1 MAGGAGAGPE
11 GMARRHPILRAFTIL
26 AVVTLAALALVAG
39 VAVFGGGLGERPL
52 FGNVVGVV
60 ELRGVIEDATDLVE
74 ALERFRT
81 SDATVAV
88 VLRIDSPGGAVAP
101 SQEIYDEVQ
110 RVREGGKPVFASLG
124 NVAASG
130 GYYVASAANKILA
143 DPGTITGSI
152 GAIMSVPYYAPLADK
167 LGISEETVKSGRYK
181 DTGHPLRKLTPEERT
196 LLQGMVDD
204 VLGQFV
210 EAVAHG
216 RNMTPA
222 QVRALADGRIFS
234 GTQALAAGLV
244 DQLGGLES
252 ATREA
257 WSEAKQPGEPRVW
270 RVRLRRLPWLLQLV
284 GETLLPAARETAGG
298 LFFLYRGPSP
308 Q

>member
-1 MAGGAGAGPE
+1 
-11 GMARRHPILRAFTIL
+11 MARRHPILRAFTIL

-110 RVREGGKPVFASLG
+110 RVREGGKPIFASLG

-152 GAIMSVPYYAPLADK
+152 GAIMTVPYYAPLADK
-167 LGISEETVKSGRYK
+167 IGFAEETVTSGRCFRGWW
-181 DTGHPLRKLTPEERT
+181 TTCWGSSSTPW
-196 LLQGMVDD
+196 
-204 VLGQFV
+204 
-210 EAVAHG
+210 
-216 RNMTPA
+216 
-222 QVRALADGRIFS
+222 RA
-234 GTQALAAGLV
+234 AAGCLPHACARWRT
-244 DQLGGLES
+244 GGS
-252 ATREA
+252 T
-257 WSEAKQPGEPRVW
+257 PGPRPSPRV
-270 RVRLRRLPWLLQLV
+270 
-284 GETLLPAARETAGG
+284 
-298 LFFLYRGPSP
+298 
-308 Q
+308 

>member
-1 MAGGAGAGPE
+1 
-11 GMARRHPILRAFTIL
+11 
-26 AVVTLAALALVAG
+26 
-39 VAVFGGGLGERPL
+39 
-52 FGNVVGVV
+52 
-60 ELRGVIEDATDLVE
+60 
-74 ALERFRT
+74 
-81 SDATVAV
+81 V

-101 SQEIYDEVQ
+101 SQEIYDEVG
-110 RVREGGKPVFASLG
+110 RVRERKPVIASLG
-124 NVAASG
+124 SVAASG

-152 GAIMSVPYYAPLADK
+152 GAIMTVPYYAPLADK
-167 LGISEETVKSGRYK
+167 IGISEETVKSGRYK
-181 DTGHPLRKLTPEERT
+181 DTGHPLRKLTPDERT
-196 LLQGMVDD
+196 LLQNMVDD

-216 RNMTPA
+216 RNMTPL
-222 QVRALADGRIFS
+222 QVRALADGRIYS

-257 WSEAKQPGEPRVW
+257 WKEAKQPGEPRVW
-270 RVRLRRLPWLLQLV
+270 RVRLRRLPWLVQLL
-284 GETLLPAARETAGG
+284 GETLLPAPRETLGG
-298 LFFLYRGPSP
+298 LFFLYRGPLP

>member
-1 MAGGAGAGPE
+1 
-11 GMARRHPILRAFTIL
+11 MARRHPILRAFTIL

-52 FGNVVGVV
+52 YGNVVGVV
-60 ELRGVIEDATDLVE
+60 ELRGVIQDASDLVE

-81 SDATVAV
+81 SDKTVAV
-88 VLRIDSPGGAVAP
+88 VLRI
-101 SQEIYDEVQ
+101 
-110 RVREGGKPVFASLG
+110 ASLG
-124 NVAASG
+124 SVAASG
-130 GYYVASAANKILA
+130 GYYVASAANKIVA

-152 GAIMSVPYYAPLADK
+152 GVVMSVPYYAPLADK
-167 LGISEETVKSGRYK
+167 IGFSEETVKSGRYK
-181 DTGHPLRKLTPEERT
+181 DTGHPLRKLTPDERT

-216 RNMTPA
+216 RNMKPA
-222 QVRALADGRIFS
+222 QVRALADGRIYS

-257 WSEAKQPGEPRVW
+257 WKEAKQPGEPRVW
-270 RVRLRRLPWLLQLV
+270 RVRLRRLPWLVQLL
-284 GETLLPAARETAGG
+284 GETLLPAPRETLGG
-298 LFFLYRGPSP
+298 LFFLYRGPLP

>member
-1 MAGGAGAGPE
+1 
-11 GMARRHPILRAFTIL
+11 
-26 AVVTLAALALVAG
+26 
-39 VAVFGGGLGERPL
+39 
-52 FGNVVGVV
+52 
-60 ELRGVIEDATDLVE
+60 
-74 ALERFRT
+74 
-81 SDATVAV
+81 
-88 VLRIDSPGGAVAP
+88 
-101 SQEIYDEVQ
+101 
-110 RVREGGKPVFASLG
+110 
-124 NVAASG
+124 
-130 GYYVASAANKILA
+130 
-143 DPGTITGSI
+143 
-152 GAIMSVPYYAPLADK
+152 
-167 LGISEETVKSGRYK
+167 
-181 DTGHPLRKLTPEERT
+181 
-196 LLQGMVDD
+196 
-204 VLGQFV
+204 
-210 EAVAHG
+210 VAHG

>member
-60 ELRGVIEDATDLVE
+60 ELRGVIQDAADLVE

-81 SDATVAV
+81 SEATVAV

-101 SQEIYDEVQ
+101 SQEIYDEVG
-110 RVREGGKPVFASLG
+110 RVRERKPVIASLG
-124 NVAASG
+124 SVAASG

-204 VLGQFV
+204 VLGQFI

-216 RNMTPA
+216 RNMTPL
-222 QVRALADGRIFS
+222 QVRALADGRIYS

-257 WSEAKQPGEPRVW
+257 WKEAKQPGEPRVW
-270 RVRLRRLPWLLQLV
+270 RVRLRRLPWLVQLL
-284 GETLLPAARETAGG
+284 GETLLPAPRETLGG
-298 LFFLYRGPSP
+298 LFFLYRGPLP